1 MTLFVYGTL
10 KKGFENHHFLDGAKF
25 LGVATTKEKY
35 PMVNIVKAYPY
46 LINAKGKGKFVKG
59 EAYVISEQILSR
71 LDLLEGYPEHYD
83 RANITLLVGDTT
95 LEAIT
100 YFVNQKID
108 LSKYELLEE
117 FVKDEFYYGIEI
129 DEKFYK

>member
-1 MTLFVYGTL
+1 MTLFVYGSL
-10 KKGFENHHFLDGAKF
+10 KKSFENHHFLDGAKF

-46 LINAKGKGKFVKG
+46 LINQKRKGKIIKG
-59 EAYVISEQILSR
+59 EAYVIDKQILSR

-83 RANITLLVGDTT
+83 RANITLLVGDAT

-108 LSKYELLEE
+108 LSKHELLEE
-117 FVKDEFYYGIEI
+117 FVKDEFYYMEDI
-129 DEKFYK
+129 

>member
-1 MTLFVYGTL
+1 MILFVYGTL

-25 LGVATTKEKY
+25 LGETSTIEKY

-46 LINAKGKGKFVKG
+46 LINEKGKGKFVKG
-59 EAYVISEQILSR
+59 EAYVIDIQILSR
-71 LDLLEGYPEHYD
+71 LDLLEGYPDHYD
-83 RANITLLVGDTT
+83 RANITLLVGDAT

-117 FVKDEFYYGIEI
+117 FVKDEFYYMEDI
-129 DEKFYK
+129 